1 MTNPIEFLQALN
13 AYWTSHTLM
22 AAVDLGIVPA
32 VGESR
37 DTAAAIASRIQ
48 ADERGTAALL
58 DALTALNLFTK
69 EHGHYRVSS
78 LGWQCLHP
86 ASPTCLADIVRHH
99 RNLADGWLHLAQ
111 TVRSGRPHRP
121 RVHTLDDQQRRD
133 FLLGMFNLAA
143 LTAPHVLQAIPLHA
157 HRSLLDL
164 GGGPGAY
171 AIHFCQHNPALQA
184 VVLDLPATRPT
195 AEAQI
200 ARAGLSE
207 RIRFQA
213 GDFLTDD
220 LGGPYDLIWASHI
233 LHGES
238 PAQAAALIQRA
249 AAALAPGG
257 TLVIHEFILEDDR
270 TGPLY
275 PALFSLNMLLGTE
288 QGQAFTRGEISRFLE
303 EAGLTRVSWQ
313 PLPGPSSL
321 ISAVLPLPCPPS
333 PL

>member
-1 MTNPIEFLQALN
+1 MTNSTEFLQTLN

-22 AAVDLGIVPA
+22 AAVDLAIVPA
-32 VGESR
+32 LGDR
-37 DTAAAIASRIQ
+37 PDTAAGIASRIQ

-69 EHGHYRVSS
+69 EQGRYRVAP

-86 ASPTCLADIVRHH
+86 DSPTCLADIVRHH
-99 RNLADGWLHLAQ
+99 RNLAEGWLHLAEV
-111 TVRSGRPHRP
+111 VRSGRPNRQ
-121 RVHTLDDQQRRD
+121 RVHTLDEQQRRD
-133 FLLGMFNLAA
+133 FLLGMFNLAS
-143 LTAPHVLQAIPLHA
+143 LTAPQVLQALPLEQY
-157 HRSLLDL
+157 RSLLDL

-171 AIHFCQHNPALQA
+171 AIHFCQQHPALQA
-184 VVLDLPATRPT
+184 VVLDLSSTRAI

-200 ARAGLSE
+200 SRAGLSE
-207 RIRFQA
+207 RIRFRA

-220 LGGPYDLIWASHI
+220 LGGPYDLIWASHV

-249 AAALAPGG
+249 AAALAPAG

-275 PALFSLNMLLGTE
+275 PALFSLNMLLGTAE
-288 QGQAFTRGEISRFLE
+288 GQSYTRGEISRFLE
-303 EAGLTRVSWQ
+303 EAGLTRVLWQ

-321 ISAVLPLPCPPS
+321 ISAVLHFP
-333 PL
+333 